1 MVAARVD
8 RAGPRPSPQP
18 SDRPMHPIV
27 FAQTAAPVGPSG
39 LGQLVMFG
47 SIFAIFYFLVIRPQ
61 SKQRKEHEEKVM
73 NIKKG
78 DSVVTAG
85 GIVGEVIHIAM
96 GQKDGTAAATLG
108 DHITIKSG
116 ESRLVIVRNRI
127 AAVGGDELPA
137 A

>member
-1 MVAARVD
+1 
-8 RAGPRPSPQP
+8 
-18 SDRPMHPIV
+18 MHPIV

-39 LGQLVMFG
+39 LGQLIMFG

-116 ESRLVIVRNRI
+116 ESRLVVVRNRI
-127 AAVGGDELPA
+127 AAVGGEELPA